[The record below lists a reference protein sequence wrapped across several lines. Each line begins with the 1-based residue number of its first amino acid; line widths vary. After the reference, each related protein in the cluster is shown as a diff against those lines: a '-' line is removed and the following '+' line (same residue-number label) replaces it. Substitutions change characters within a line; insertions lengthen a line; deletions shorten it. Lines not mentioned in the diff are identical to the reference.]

1 MLWMPTRLH
10 PRIAAALIA
19 SATLIASGAQGLRY
33 FRCASGAVSV
43 HSCCPSRGEQ
53 RPEDAKLAVQQ
64 VGCCE
69 TLALPSPEPQEPQAA
84 ADASPLGLVARAPA
98 VAARHLPW
106 AAARGDLREANP
118 PSGKALLLRHCSLLI

>member
-1 MLWMPTRLH
+1 MCSR
-10 PRIAAALIA
+10 RIAAGLIA

-69 TLALPSPEPQEPQAA
+69 TLALPNPEPQEPQAA
-84 ADASPLGLVARAPA
+84 PNALPLA
-98 VAARHLPW
+98 VVER
-106 AAARGDLREANP
+106 AAAVVAGDLPFAAVRGDPRGANL